1 MRARSVDRR
10 EFTPYANQPSHT
22 FSSVRIAR
30 RSAISP
36 SSLLVIVGVDDSNGA
51 PDITRTSQKEAGMYT
66 TQGCIALAVVMTV
79 VGAIAS
85 AARDISSVQA
95 SPSERPQNAITVTG
109 CVEKADRPATAV
121 STAASAEKDPA
132 FMLTNVR
139 PGGANESAGT
149 SGTSNTVK
157 YPLGADTSKLS
168 PHTGHRVEIT
178 GTFQPNTSGLPPTLK
193 VDSLRLIA
201 ASCGTPQIAQ

>member
-1 MRARSVDRR
+1 
-10 EFTPYANQPSHT
+10 
-22 FSSVRIAR
+22 
-30 RSAISP
+30 
-36 SSLLVIVGVDDSNGA
+36 
-51 PDITRTSQKEAGMYT
+51 MYT
-66 TQGCIALAVVMTV
+66 TRGCIALAVAMTV

-85 AARDISSVQA
+85 AARDISAAQA
-95 SPSERPQNAITVTG
+95 TPQNAITVTG

-121 STAASAEKDPA
+121 SPAATAEKDPT

-149 SGTSNTVK
+149 SGTPNTVK

-178 GTFQPNTSGLPPTLK
+178 GTFQPNTSGSAPTLK
-193 VDSLRLIA
+193 VGALRMIA
-201 ASCGTPQIAQ
+201 ASCGASQNSQ